1 MTDGTPAP
9 GVAVA
14 TDSSEPSHEELEDSI
29 RQLADYRDRLIND
42 VIGMGQK
49 LKMPQKQVELTL
61 SQHPELQRIEAIL
74 AQLEHQKA
82 DQV

>member
-1 MTDGTPAP
+1 M
-9 GVAVA
+9 A
-14 TDSSEPSHEELEDSI
+14 TDSPEPSREDLEDSI

-82 DQV
+82 DQA